1 MKVIAKCN
9 NFSGCLVAYRGEK
22 IELADGAAPVCP
34 ECGKPLTPVSGG
46 PAIVKIAIIGVA
58 VVVLAGAAFFG
69 VKAISHRKPAPPK
82 TDDAGQT
89 AQVTPADT
97 TPDPDPDAP
106 VKAPSLGPDATTT
119 PATGPQTTV
128 ADATPP
134 PPAKADN
141 TPVSEDVRAEVLKR
155 IDAMPNIAPE
165 KKDKLYNSV
174 RRARDMR
181 RVLVVSFG
189 SGQQA
194 IPAAEKNNVK
204 NLLSSAEVMK
214 FRDDLTAVFV
224 VLGFADAKGD
234 EKSNL
239 AISNTRAKIVKDFMT
254 TTCGVKNVT
263 HDIGMGGSKLVDEQ
277 KLAKNRIAEI
287 WAVLP

>member
-46 PAIVKIAIIGVA
+46 PAVVKLAIIGAA

-82 TDDAGQT
+82 PDDAGQT
-89 AQVTPADT
+89 AQTGTPEPVVPDGTDSDT
-97 TPDPDPDAP
+97 P
-106 VKAPSLGPDATTT
+106 VKPPSLGPDATT
-119 PATGPQTTV
+119 GPQSTIV
-128 ADATPP
+128 DATPP
-134 PPAKADN
+134 APAKADN

-155 IDAMPNIAPE
+155 IDAMPNIAAE

-204 NLLSSAEVMK
+204 NLLASAEVMK

-224 VLGFADAKGD
+224 VLGFADAKGN
-234 EKSNL
+234 EKSNQD
-239 AISNTRAKIVKDFMT
+239 ISNVRAKSVKDFMN

-263 HDIGMGGSKLVDEQ
+263 HEIGMGGSKLVDDQ
-277 KLAKNRIAEI
+277 KLAKNRVVEI